1 MAPRARRAAI
11 ALTGCLLALGPTALA
26 SARPASPIA
35 PSSPQAGT
43 AGACR
48 DAKGITV
55 VVDASAFGDGV
66 KVRCAPQPVRSGF
79 DALTK
84 AGFSYQGTTQYPGL
98 LCRIDGEPAS
108 DPCHSAPPAD
118 AYWAYW
124 HAPRGG
130 DWVYSTSGAGTRV
143 PPAGSVEGWAFGD
156 DAEPTIDPP
165 PPVATTTTTTTAPH
179 PVTTAPAGGSTD
191 TSVAPAAGGTS
202 STSVDGPASSSST
215 MTSIGDTTTTS
226 LGAAAAASD
235 EDGSDDQASAVQAP
249 ETTDSGSPAGAVAG
263 LVGVVVI
270 GGGALAIARRR
281 RAAEGEPA

>member
-1 MAPRARRAAI
+1 MAPRARRAVI

-26 SARPASPIA
+26 GARPANLQA
-35 PSSPQAGT
+35 PSSSPAGT

-55 VVDASAFGDGV
+55 VVDATAFGDGV

-156 DAEPTIDPP
+156 DAEPSIDPP
-165 PPVATTTTTTTAPH
+165 APVAPTTTTTAPH
-179 PVTTAPAGGSTD
+179 PVTTAPAGGSAD
-191 TSVAPAAGGTS
+191 PSVAPVAGGTS
-202 STSVDGPASSSST
+202 STSVDGPASTSST
-215 MTSIGDTTTTS
+215 TTSMEDTTTTS
-226 LGAAAAASD
+226 LDAAAAASD
-235 EDGSDDQASAVQAP
+235 EEGSDDQASAAQAP
-249 ETTDSGSPAGAVAG
+249 ATTDGGSPAGAVAG

-281 RAAEGEPA
+281 RATEGEPA